1 MSDTQQQHQT
11 QDPDLGDQPNYD
23 DELDPDRAVEPEAE
37 ADGEDAPADV
47 PADPDAAPEPDD
59 EDEGD
64 DADVSE
70 DEDAEGEDDDPEE
83 DDADDDD
90 SDEDDSEED
99 DEDDQEE
106 EEEEDDDKDDE
117 EEDDKQGKQYTREE
131 WDGGAAPD
139 NSAEIEYQRRDA
151 EALFLSGAP
160 CPHSTCQNRENPAE
174 DAWIKLVSAIPEV
187 GQVNN
192 LTVVTTGTAAPGQDA
207 IQSLVS
213 QVRPDN
219 PDNYAIRAISGHWQA
234 FKDGFDTD
242 PTTGIAANLK
252 AGLRTLS
259 EHWQGTDFDA
269 FAEQVE
275 VVMSNCASICDDIGD
290 LSSGAV
296 GLLEQKAD
304 EFYGLQGGSSGE
316 LPYPA
321 PLYWISDHAVMFTD
335 PFVHV
340 RPPFRSGLC
349 DVTDGCGHAGGLLGS
364 LLELGGFD
372 SDYLRETRNYVESQ
386 TQYYMDKYKNE
397 KPPPTREQAEA
408 WAQADANN
416 AISDDV
422 VDGMEDYESRSRI
435 ANEDV
440 INRWENAEESAVS
453 FTPEAKPSST
463 SNFREASDMLGDEY
477 SGLDA
482 GSGGFQPGGEP
493 PDPTGGA
500 GGGGGGGGLEPPGGV
515 SGGLASGGSTLGS
528 GGAFPVGPASS
539 TMEGAGGAGGG
550 GSMGSGRGGMGGM
563 MGGMGGGGGRGMGG
577 DQQPEGEH
585 RDWLE
590 EDEEI
595 WGIRAIDDD
604 PYA

>member
-1 MSDTQQQHQT
+1 MSDTQQHQA
-11 QDPDLGDQPNYD
+11 QDPDLGESPNYD
-23 DELDPDRAVEPEAE
+23 DELDPDRALRPDPDEDAAE
-37 ADGEDAPADV
+37 APDDEPSDT
-47 PADPDAAPEPDD
+47 PADPDEDDDGQDSDAEDD
-59 EDEGD
+59 EDQNDGD
-64 DADVSE
+64 SE
-70 DEDAEGEDDDPEE
+70 DDP
-83 DDADDDD
+83 DQDDD
-90 SDEDDSEED
+90 SDDEDDDSDQDDDSD
-99 DEDDQEE
+99 DEDDEHEE
-106 EEEEDDDKDDE
+106 AEDDLHGRPHYE
-117 EEDDKQGKQYTREE
+117 REE

-139 NSAEIEYQRRDA
+139 DSTVVEYQRRDA

-160 CPHSTCQNRENPAE
+160 CPHGTCENRENPAE
-174 DAWIKLVSAIPEV
+174 AAWIKLVSAIPQA
-187 GQVNN
+187 GQVTN
-192 LTVVTTGTAAPGQDA
+192 LTVVTAGTAAPSQDA
-207 IQSLVS
+207 IQSLVT
-213 QVRPDN
+213 QVRPAN
-219 PDNYAIRAISGHWQA
+219 ADNYAIREISSRWQT

-242 PTTGIAANLK
+242 PTSGIAPILK

-259 EHWQGTDFDA
+259 EHWQGDDFDA

-275 VVMSNCASICDDIGD
+275 VVMSNCASVCDDIGD
-290 LSSGAV
+290 LTSGAV

-321 PLYWISDHAVMFTD
+321 PLYWISDLEVMYTD

-340 RPPFRSGLC
+340 RPPFRSGSC
-349 DVTDGCGHAGGLLGS
+349 DVTDGCGHSGGLLGS

-372 SDYLRETRNYVESQ
+372 SDYLRETRNFVEAQ
-386 TQYYMDKYKNE
+386 TEYYMNKFKNE
-397 KPPPTREQAEA
+397 DPPVTEDQART

-440 INRWENAEESAVS
+440 INRWENAEESAGT
-453 FTPEAKPSST
+453 FTPEAKPSNP
-463 SNFREASDMLGDEY
+463 SNFREASDMLGDSY
-477 SGLDA
+477 GGLDA

-493 PDPTGGA
+493 PSPDA
-500 GGGGGGGGLEPPGGV
+500 GGSGGGGGGLVPPGEV
-515 SGGLASGGSTLGS
+515 SGGLASGGATLGS
-528 GGAFPVGPASS
+528 GGSFPVGPASS
-539 TMEGAGGAGGG
+539 TMESGGGSGAGAGGG
-550 GSMGSGRGGMGGM
+550 RGMGGM
-563 MGGMGGGGGRGMGG
+563 MGGMGGGAGRGMGG
-577 DQQPEGEH
+577 DQQAEGEL